1 MLMIMKK
8 WILYSVATV
17 SLWCSC
23 TTSHKGEAPVALVWE
38 NGVYD
43 ASTQMYRH
51 RFVVRNKTDR
61 ELAGDWEIFYSQ
73 LPVRV
78 ANDSTSPVC
87 ITAVNAN
94 YYKMAPTDR
103 YRNIPPH
110 DSLVVVYYADSRAVN
125 LSRQPEGCYWVAKG
139 QDTPLPVEL
148 AIVPFSDRERM
159 GDLSAEAI
167 YRRNASY
174 ACPFDSTAPAVLPS
188 VKQAVAKGGRV
199 SVPAEVSLLYNQE
212 LVDEARLLQEKLEQ
226 EYGIAVTEGASM
238 HIELDLAAAGHT
250 CNPEQY
256 RLDIDNRQIAVV
268 GATPHGVFNG
278 IQTLLALLRGNSH
291 TLDRQTIIDYP
302 DLSYRGFMLDVSR
315 NFIPA
320 ADVKRWIDILSS
332 YKIDVLHLHLTDD
345 EGWRIEIPGLEELTA
360 VGGHRGHTTDESTCL
375 YPGYDGSYSVTEGTG
390 NGYYTRDE
398 FVNLLRYAARR
409 HVTVVPEVEAPGHAR
424 AAIVAMKAR
433 YRKYAGTD
441 EAKAREY
448 LLSEPGDTSKYVS
461 AQSYTDNVINVALP
475 STYAFMEKVVTE
487 IAAMYAEAGVALHT
501 IHLGGDEVPEG
512 AWLGSAACAKL
523 MRDNRMEGPHD
534 LFEYFYSRMAGLV
547 EAQGVKLAAWQ
558 EAALH
563 NRATTD
569 SRLKQVASNIY
580 CWNTVPEWGGDEI
593 PYRIANKGYPVVLC
607 NVNNFYMDL
616 AYSSHYEERGHS
628 WAGYVDEVKSFSML
642 PFSIYR
648 SARCDLHD
656 NPVDLD
662 RADEGKTR
670 LDSLSKI
677 VGVQAQLFS
686 ETVRGPQWAEYYI
699 FPKILGLVERGWNA
713 HPRWESLRGEVE
725 QQAFCQDVSR
735 FYRQLDMQE
744 YPYLIHS
751 GVNVRLPHV
760 GLCVIDGRLY
770 ANSPL
775 SSAVI
780 RYTTDGSEPGT
791 QSTVW
796 RGPVVYPAGRVVKAR
811 LYYLGKE
818 SVTTVLF
825 PTDTKSDK

>member
-1 MLMIMKK
+1 M
-8 WILYSVATV
+8 
-17 SLWCSC
+17 
-23 TTSHKGEAPVALVWE
+23 
-38 NGVYD
+38 
-43 ASTQMYRH
+43 
-51 RFVVRNKTDR
+51 
-61 ELAGDWEIFYSQ
+61 
-73 LPVRV
+73 
-78 ANDSTSPVC
+78 
-87 ITAVNAN
+87 
-94 YYKMAPTDR
+94 
-103 YRNIPPH
+103 
-110 DSLVVVYYADSRAVN
+110 
-125 LSRQPEGCYWVAKG
+125 
-139 QDTPLPVEL
+139 
-148 AIVPFSDRERM
+148 
-159 GDLSAEAI
+159 
-167 YRRNASY
+167 
-174 ACPFDSTAPAVLPS
+174 
-188 VKQAVAKGGRV
+188 
-199 SVPAEVSLLYNQE
+199 
-212 LVDEARLLQEKLEQ
+212 
-226 EYGIAVTEGASM
+226 
-238 HIELDLAAAGHT
+238 
-250 CNPEQY
+250 
-256 RLDIDNRQIAVV
+256 
-268 GATPHGVFNG
+268 
-278 IQTLLALLRGNSH
+278 
-291 TLDRQTIIDYP
+291 
-302 DLSYRGFMLDVSR
+302 
-315 NFIPA
+315 
-320 ADVKRWIDILSS
+320 
-332 YKIDVLHLHLTDD
+332 
-345 EGWRIEIPGLEELTA
+345 
-360 VGGHRGHTTDESTCL
+360 
-375 YPGYDGSYSVTEGTG
+375 
-390 NGYYTRDE
+390 
-398 FVNLLRYAARR
+398 
-409 HVTVVPEVEAPGHAR
+409 
-424 AAIVAMKAR
+424 
-433 YRKYAGTD
+433 
-441 EAKAREY
+441 
-448 LLSEPGDTSKYVS
+448 
-461 AQSYTDNVINVALP
+461 
-475 STYAFMEKVVTE
+475 
-487 IAAMYAEAGVALHT
+487 
-501 IHLGGDEVPEG
+501 
-512 AWLGSAACAKL
+512 GSAACAKL

-811 LYYLGKE
+811 LYYLGR
-818 SVTTVLF
+818 V
-825 PTDTKSDK
+825 